1 MKEKVSIKSYKLFRT
16 HYVLKTVARF
26 DFNFLDFA
34 IFFQK
39 DILFSLRRSLILLTK
54 DFTLLKIPI
63 FQENLWNFLVF
74 REVSGAEQ
82 PEANTEQERER

>member
-1 MKEKVSIKSYKLFRT
+1 
-16 HYVLKTVARF
+16 
-26 DFNFLDFA
+26 
-34 IFFQK
+34 
-39 DILFSLRRSLILLTK
+39 LTK